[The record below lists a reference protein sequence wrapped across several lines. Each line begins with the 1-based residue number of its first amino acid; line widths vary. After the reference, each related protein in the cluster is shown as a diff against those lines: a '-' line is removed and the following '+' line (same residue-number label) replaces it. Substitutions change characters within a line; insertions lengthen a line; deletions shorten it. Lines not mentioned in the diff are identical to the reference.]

1 MKINESN
8 LDRIIR
14 AVAGVVLLYL
24 GFGGVLS
31 GGLAIAADVVGV
43 VMLATAAIGFCPM
56 YTLLKISTF
65 KK

>member
-1 MKINESN
+1 MKINEST

-31 GGLAIAADVVGV
+31 GGLVIAADVVGV